1 MSRSK
6 LEKYL
11 SILEVLVSNT
21 QRFEDI
27 SFKTKIEC
35 GSLKR
40 LMNFLTSHKLI
51 EERPFDEG
59 VVYAITD
66 RGIAV
71 FKTLRAKEYFKRIR
85 TILPVVDEAK
95 EVSPLLSR
103 QAPEARRETESTQ

>member
-27 SFKTKIEC
+27 SFKTNIEC
-35 GSLKR
+35 GALKR
-40 LMNFLTSHKLI
+40 LLNFLTSHKLI
-51 EERPFDEG
+51 EERSFDEG

-71 FKTLRAKEYFKRIR
+71 FKTLRAKEYFRKIR

-95 EVSPLLSR
+95 EVSPVLSR
-103 QAPEARRETESTQ
+103 RAPEAKGETESSQ

>member
-11 SILEVLVSNT
+11 SILEVSVSNT

-40 LMNFLTSHKLI
+40 LMNFLISHKLI

-95 EVSPLLSR
+95 EVSPLLSK
-103 QAPEARRETESTQ
+103 QAPEAKGETESTQ